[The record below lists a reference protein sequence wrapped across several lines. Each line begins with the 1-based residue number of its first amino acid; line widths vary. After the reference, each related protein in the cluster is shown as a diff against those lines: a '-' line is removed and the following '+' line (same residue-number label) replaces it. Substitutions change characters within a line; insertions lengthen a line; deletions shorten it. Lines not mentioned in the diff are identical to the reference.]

1 MCFDICTINIRVSI
15 RVRGLHLVYVLPCYD
30 KVLEWLH
37 WYAALHTIA
46 PALWG
51 EILQVAGHLDPAFPT
66 KTQPHLS
73 GSNSARGAR
82 ARDPLGTGKDLQKPF
97 REHQMHP
104 FSLPHPPR
112 RLYHEHTATASGATS
127 KSVTSA
133 VAHMLVL
140 FQVIY
145 YEVMLYD
152 ILSFRVILFELLLY
166 CIAGSYCL
174 KSCFIALL
182 KYVFSLHHCE

>member
-1 MCFDICTINIRVSI
+1 MTVVGMYVCGAKQDLPFFMFCPAMTKFLNGCIGMPRCIRLHPNCGAKSSKWPLGPSVS
-15 RVRGLHLVYVLPCYD
+15 RENP
-30 KVLEWLH
+30 
-37 WYAALHTIA
+37 A
-46 PALWG
+46 PPFG
-51 EILQVAGHLDPAFPT
+51 T
-66 KTQPHLS
+66 
-73 GSNSARGAR
+73 SNSAHGAR

-112 RLYHEHTATASGATS
+112 RPYHEHTAPASGATS
-127 KSVTSA
+127 KSVTSFFPA

-145 YEVMLYD
+145 YEVMLYV
-152 ILSFRVILFELLLY
+152 ILSFRVILFEFLLY
-166 CIAGSYCL
+166 CIAGSYCI

-182 KYVFSLHHCE
+182 KYVFSLHHFE